1 MEKKDKDQ
9 RFIKY
14 CCASS
19 LLNKDYQIISEAV
32 VAKL

>member
-19 LLNKDYQIISEAV
+19 LLNKDYKIISNAV
-32 VAKL
+32 VGKL